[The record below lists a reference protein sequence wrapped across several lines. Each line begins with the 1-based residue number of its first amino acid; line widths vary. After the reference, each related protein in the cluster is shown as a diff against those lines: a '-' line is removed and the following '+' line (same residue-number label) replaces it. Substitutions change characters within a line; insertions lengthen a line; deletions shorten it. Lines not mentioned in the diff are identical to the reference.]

1 MSTEDVATSDIS
13 VMYSLCLF
21 LCLVPALYASMP
33 YISLIRRQFCVVI
46 IMICSRVLSG

>member
-1 MSTEDVATSDIS
+1 MSTEDKATSDIS

-33 YISLIRRQFCVVI
+33 YIRPGRAIGRAPDS
-46 IMICSRVLSG
+46 